1 MTIQKKIKNFYYE
14 GKMTMAN
21 LKPQSQLYLEAF
33 KQMPPI
39 ASLEPQ
45 TVRDMF
51 AMAPPVE
58 VELAPLSKIEDRLV
72 PVQDGEINVRIYT
85 PEGQGPFPVFV
96 YYHGGGW
103 VLGDIPTADAS
114 CRMLANKTQRIVVS
128 VDYRLAP
135 EFKFPA
141 PVEDSYAALQW
152 VSENA
157 ASINANASNIVVGGD
172 SAGGNLAAA
181 MTLKSREENGPAIAG
196 QVLIYPVTALSYDS
210 PSYEEFKEGFGL
222 DRDLM
227 IWFGNYY
234 IRNHEDAKNVLV
246 APILA
251 EDLRNL
257 PPAYV
262 LTAEYDVLRD
272 EGEAYA
278 ERLRE
283 AGVYVETSRE
293 EGLVHGFFTNMA
305 VFPEDI
311 KGSIDK
317 FASFLA
323 KVDQE
328 VSRV

>member
-1 MTIQKKIKNFYYE
+1 
-14 GKMTMAN
+14 MAN

-58 VELAPLSKIEDRLV
+58 VELSPLAKIEDRLV
-72 PVQDGEINVRIYT
+72 PVQGAEINVRIYT
-85 PEGQGPFPVFV
+85 PDGQGPFPVFV

-103 VLGDIPTADAS
+103 VLGDIPTSDAS

-135 EFKFPA
+135 EHKFPV

-157 ASINANASNIVVGGD
+157 AALNANASNIVVGGD

-181 MTLKSREENGPAIAG
+181 MTLKSREENGPVIAG

-210 PSYEEFKEGFGL
+210 PSYGEFKEGFGL

-234 IRNHEDAKNVLV
+234 IRNEEDAKNVLV

-262 LTAEYDVLRD
+262 LTAEFDVLRD

-311 KGSIDK
+311 ERSIDK
-317 FASFLA
+317 FAAFLA

>member
-1 MTIQKKIKNFYYE
+1 MK
-14 GKMTMAN
+14 MAN
-21 LKPQSQLYLEAF
+21 LKPQSQMYLEAF
-33 KQMPPI
+33 KQMPAI

-58 VELAPLSKIEDRLV
+58 VELAPLAKIEDRLI
-72 PVQDGEINVRIYT
+72 PVKDAEINVRIYT
-85 PEGQGPFPVFV
+85 PEGEGPFPLFV

-103 VLGDIPTADAS
+103 VLGDIPIADAS
-114 CRMLANKTQRIVVS
+114 CRMLANKTGRIVVS

-135 EFKFPA
+135 EHKFPV

-157 ASINANASNIVVGGD
+157 EALNGNASNIVVGGD

-181 MTLKSREENGPAIAG
+181 MTLKSRSEKGPAIAG

-210 PSYEEFKEGFGL
+210 KSYQDFKEGFGL

-234 IRNHEDAKNVLV
+234 IRNEEDAKNVLV

-262 LTAEYDVLRD
+262 LTAEFDVLRD

-278 ERLRE
+278 ERLKE
-283 AGVYVETSRE
+283 AGVTVETSRE

-305 VFPEDI
+305 VFPDDI
-311 KGSIDK
+311 KGAIDK
-317 FASFLA
+317 FAAFLS

>member
-1 MTIQKKIKNFYYE
+1 
-14 GKMTMAN
+14 MTMAN
-21 LKPQSQLYLEAF
+21 LKPQSLMYLEAF

-58 VELAPLSKIEDRLV
+58 VELAPLAKIEDRLV
-72 PVQDGEINVRIYT
+72 PVDGAEINVRIYT
-85 PEGQGPFPVFV
+85 PEGQGPFPIFV

-103 VLGDIPTADAS
+103 VIGDIATSDAS
-114 CRMLANKTQRIVVS
+114 CRMLANKTERIVVS

-135 EFKFPA
+135 EHKFPV

-152 VSENA
+152 VCENA
-157 ASINANASNIVVGGD
+157 AALNGNASNIVVGGD

-181 MTLKSREENGPAIAG
+181 MTLKSRRDNGPAIAG

-210 PSYEEFKEGFGL
+210 QSYQDFKEGFGL

-234 IRNHEDAKNVLV
+234 IRNDEDAKNVLV
-246 APILA
+246 APILE

-262 LTAEYDVLRD
+262 LTAEFDVLRD

-278 ERLRE
+278 ERLKE
-283 AGVYVETSRE
+283 AGVTVETSRE
-293 EGLVHGFFTNMA
+293 EGLIHGFFTNMA
-305 VFPEDI
+305 VFPDDI
-311 KGSIDK
+311 KGAIDK
-317 FASFLA
+317 FAAFLS